1 MMMKPLILVTNDDGI
16 VAPGIR
22 VLVEEMKQL
31 GEVVV
36 VAPDSPQSAKGHAI
50 TLMSPIRLN
59 KVDVFDG
66 VESYECSGTPADCV
80 KIAKSVILADRKIDL
95 CVSGINHGSNASV
108 NIIYS
113 GTMSAAMEASLE
125 GIHSIGYSLEDFDYD
140 ADFSPCRPIV
150 RQISAWIL
158 ENGMKN
164 TKLLNVN
171 FPKTEGGPYK
181 GIKVCKQSE
190 GYWSEKYHIAEDPR
204 GEKYYWLTGEFI
216 NQDNDSNTDKVALSN
231 GYVSVVPSHHDLTQ
245 YKALDG
251 ELDDLTQLI

>member
-1 MMMKPLILVTNDDGI
+1 MKPLILITNDDSI
-16 VAPGIR
+16 TAPGIR
-22 VLVEEMKQL
+22 VLVEEMKHL

-36 VAPDSPQSAKGHAI
+36 VAPDSPQSAQGHAI
-50 TLMSPIRLN
+50 TLMGPVRLK
-59 KVDVFDG
+59 KVDVFEG
-66 VESYECSGTPADCV
+66 VESYQCSGTPADCV
-80 KIAKSVILADRKIDL
+80 KIAKSVILANRNIDL

-125 GIHSIGYSLEDFDYD
+125 GINSIGFSLEDFSFN
-140 ADFSPCRPIV
+140 ADFTPCRPIIRKMCEWV
-150 RQISAWIL
+150 I
-158 ENGMKN
+158 ENGMKS

-171 FPKTEGGPYK
+171 FPKTDGKPFK
-181 GIKVCKQSE
+181 GIKLCKQSK

-216 NQDNDSNTDKVALSN
+216 NQDTDSNTDKVALEN
-231 GYVSVVPSHHDLTQ
+231 GYVSIVPSHHDLTQ

-251 ELDDLTQLI
+251 ELEDLTLLS